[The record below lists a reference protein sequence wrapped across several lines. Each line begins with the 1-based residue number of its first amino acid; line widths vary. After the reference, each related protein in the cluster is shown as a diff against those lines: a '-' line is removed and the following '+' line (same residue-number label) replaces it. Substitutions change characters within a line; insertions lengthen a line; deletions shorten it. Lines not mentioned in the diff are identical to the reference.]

1 MLILICLTVMGVSLY
16 KLITITM
23 DYKQGEKE
31 YDILQSYT
39 TELAK
44 DPVSDP
50 DEEQE
55 ADTLENADELCPISV
70 DFEHLKQINPDLVC
84 WLYIPVLDISYPVVQ
99 GTDNDYYLHRT
110 FEGTENFAGSLFV
123 DAMVEQ
129 PFQDPHTIIYGH
141 SMKNQTMFGKLKLL
155 LSDDLYRKEPVFW
168 ILTEEGATEYQMI
181 DIRFTEAGSSTY
193 TLFDEAD
200 DSFVTYIEETKAQAG
215 IENPNLPEITADC
228 RLVTLST
235 CAAAE
240 GTARLV
246 VQGIATEHRS

>member
-1 MLILICLTVMGVSLY
+1 MICLTVMGVSLY

-23 DYKQGEKE
+23 DYRQGEKE

-44 DPVSDP
+44 NPVTDP

-55 ADTLENADELCPISV
+55 TVTLENADVLCPISV

-84 WLYIPVLDISYPVVQ
+84 WLYIPAIDISYPVVQ
-99 GTDNDYYLHRT
+99 GGDNDYYLHRT
-110 FEGTENFAGSLFV
+110 FEGTENFAGSLFI
-123 DAMVEQ
+123 DAMVEH

-155 LSDDLYRKEPVFW
+155 LADDLYKKDPVFW

-181 DIRFTEAGSSTY
+181 HIGFTEAGSSTY
-193 TLFDEAD
+193 SLFTEAD
-200 DSFVTYIEETKAQAG
+200 DSFVTYMEEIKAQAEIG
-215 IENPNLPEITADC
+215 NPNVPEITKDC

-246 VQGIATEHRS
+246 VQGIATEQE